1 MSKQKKKGLIKILK
15 QKKKGKE
22 NIIQNENT
30 RFTAERHF

>member
-1 MSKQKKKGLIKILK
+1 MRKQKKKGLIKILK

-30 RFTAERHF
+30 